1 MTNEEKL
8 VLEEVINNARDEIQ
22 ICLEYAM
29 NCAKAFLGKIEKAQ
43 PNVSWKVRKIEKLKR
58 ELEIIVKTV
67 DKFDSQIMKIEW
79 IKGKLEK

>member
-29 NCAKAFLGKIEKAQ
+29 NCAKAFLDKIEKAQ
-43 PNVSWKVRKIEKLKR
+43 PNMSWKVRKIEKLKR
-58 ELEIIVKTV
+58 ELEIIVKTI
-67 DKFDSQIMKIEW
+67 DKFDAQIMKIEW